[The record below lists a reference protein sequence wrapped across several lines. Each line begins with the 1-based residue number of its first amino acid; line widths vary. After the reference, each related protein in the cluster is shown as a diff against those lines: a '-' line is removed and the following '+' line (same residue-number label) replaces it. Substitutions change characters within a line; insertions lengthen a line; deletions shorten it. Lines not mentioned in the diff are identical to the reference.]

1 MRNSIALAMVA
12 ALALSA
18 CDMIGAGRPEKGE
31 GNRSAE
37 ENSSGGNSSRS
48 EEGGSDRS
56 TSDEGNSSSED
67 RGGRDGGGSADEG
80 GSDDGGGDSAR
91 STSGGSRLER
101 ELQAAVRAQQSRLPM
116 RDGPGTITA
125 MEAEGN
131 RLIVTM
137 NVEQDFGESE
147 WDQMAAAL
155 QRNICGDRASS
166 QMIGRGAEVV
176 YRITDGDGERQN
188 MITNRCD

>member
-1 MRNSIALAMVA
+1 MRNSIALALAA

-18 CDMIGAGRPEKGE
+18 CDMIGAGRPEKGG
-31 GNRSAE
+31 GNESAE
-37 ENSSGGNSSRS
+37 ENGSSGNSSRN
-48 EEGGSDRS
+48 EDEGSDRS
-56 TSDEGNSSSED
+56 TRNED
-67 RGGRDGGGSADEG
+67 RGSSSDQDRGGNDDRGSNDSG
-80 GSDDGGGDSAR
+80 DDSA
-91 STSGGSRLER
+91 SSSGDSRLEQ
-101 ELQAAVRAQQSRLPM
+101 ELQTAVRRQQSRLPM

-155 QRNICGDRASS
+155 QRNICGDNASR
-166 QMIGRGAEVV
+166 QMIQRGASVI
-176 YRITDGDGERQN
+176 YRITDSDGERQN
-188 MITNRCD
+188 MTTNRCD